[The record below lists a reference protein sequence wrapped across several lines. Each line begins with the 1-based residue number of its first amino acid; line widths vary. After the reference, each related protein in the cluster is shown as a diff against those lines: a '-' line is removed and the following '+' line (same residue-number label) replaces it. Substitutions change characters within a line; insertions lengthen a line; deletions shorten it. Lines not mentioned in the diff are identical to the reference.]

1 MVVRQAERD
10 LRNRTA
16 SSNAD
21 AAIQSAALLHQQ
33 GRSYQADALCT
44 QVLQAIP
51 HHYGALHLRGLI
63 ALEAGE
69 LERGIEL
76 IERSLRS
83 NPRQAAAHS
92 NIGNALLSAGQA
104 EPALQRLEH
113 AVRLSPDYVPALYN
127 RANVL
132 RELKRHEEALRGYD
146 QTLRLRP
153 DHALAL
159 NNRGLT
165 LAQLTR
171 TEEALAS
178 FRRALELEPQCREAL
193 RNAAALLLKAGRPEE
208 AVPLYQRL
216 LALTPGDVEALMNLG
231 QALRDLG
238 RRQEA
243 EQALSELLRVA
254 PGHPHA
260 VGELLHLRME
270 RCDWTD
276 YGSLTSRLCADMAR
290 NPRVAAPWS
299 LLLVDA
305 PDLQLACAR
314 TFGSERYAGRSELGE
329 LMRRGERSG
338 ERIRVA
344 YVSADFCEHPVSRL
358 LVGVL
363 ERHAREGFELIGVS
377 LREAAVESSDFERRV
392 RSGFDQ
398 WIELGGATDRQLAQR
413 LRELG
418 VDIAVDLMGYTQ
430 GLRLGIFA
438 HRAAPVQVNFLG
450 YAGTLGVP
458 YMDYILAD
466 EVVIPPGEER
476 HYSEQVVRLPHSYLP
491 HDDRRELAA
500 KPSRSEAGLPDEG
513 FVFCAFTNA
522 YKINPPVFEVW
533 MRLLRETPGSVLW
546 LRGIAE
552 EARKNLEREA
562 QSRGVQAHR
571 LVYAPHVA
579 GMGEHLARQSLA
591 DLYLDTLPYNAHSTA
606 VDALWAGVPV
616 LTCAGR
622 SFASRVAASALTAV
636 GLEGLITQDL
646 EQYERRG
653 LELTRDPEQLRSL
666 RSRLESARASAPLFD
681 TARYTRDLEDA
692 FRYMHQRALS
702 AQAPLSIDL
711 APAALSGRVP
721 VRIGAAPT

>member
-1 MVVRQAERD
+1 MNANPDEMMAYFDRGNALQDLGRYEAAIASYDQLLYLKPNSAGALVNRSNALRALRQLDRALEDVDAALSLRPAFAEALNSRGNLLRD
-10 LRNRTA
+10 LERLEEAVACFDQALVLKPQFHLARCNRGK
-16 SSNAD
+16 
-21 AAIQSAALLHQQ
+21 ALLDLKQARHALLDFETVLSEAVDHVEALFGRASALLLLQQ
-33 GRSYQADALCT
+33 RLD
-44 QVLQAIP
+44 
-51 HHYGALHLRGLI
+51 
-63 ALEAGE
+63 
-69 LERGIEL
+69 
-76 IERSLRS
+76 
-83 NPRQAAAHS
+83 QAAADFARAAQLG
-92 NIGNALLSAGQA
+92 IDRVETLVGEAAALAGM
-104 EPALQRLEH
+104 
-113 AVRLSPDYVPALYN
+113 
-127 RANVL
+127 
-132 RELKRHEEALRGYD
+132 KRHTEA
-146 QTLRLRP
+146 
-153 DHALAL
+153 AVCLAEL
-159 NNRGLT
+159 LT
-165 LAQLTR
+165 LAPDRDYARGSMLHSR
-171 TEEALAS
+171 
-178 FRRALELEPQCREAL
+178 L
-193 RNAAALLLKAGRPEE
+193 RCCDWA
-208 AVPLYQRL
+208 
-216 LALTPGDVEALMNLG
+216 
-231 QALRDLG
+231 DLPS
-238 RRQEA
+238 QV
-243 EQALSELLRVA
+243 ELLR
-254 PGHPHA
+254 
-260 VGELLHLRME
+260 
-270 RCDWTD
+270 T
-276 YGSLTSRLCADMAR
+276 
-290 NPRVAAPWS
+290 RVAQGGRATLPQS
-299 LLLVDA
+299 LLSFVDA

-491 HDDRRELAA
+491 HDDRRELAV